1 MSHTTAR
8 RGPGSPQNVE
18 PSGAPWR
25 VLETEQPDPPPV
37 VAARHSAV
45 TWLAIGGAVLAALVA
60 LVGLVLAVR
69 ADPGTVIDGPPAS
82 DATDD
87 LAASQLTSPALDLVV
102 DVGGAV
108 ARPGVYHLPEGSRV
122 TDAIAAAGGFGAR
135 VDADRADRELNLAA
149 VVHDGDQIRV
159 PVRGE
164 RTADGGAGQGTG
176 SGGSG
181 STTSGALIDLNRASA
196 DELDTLPG
204 IGPVTAAKIIAAREE
219 QPFASVDD
227 LAARKVVG
235 PATLTKIRALVTVG
249 P

>member
-1 MSHTTAR
+1 
-8 RGPGSPQNVE
+8 VE

-25 VLETEQPDPPPV
+25 VLETEQPDPSPV
-37 VAARHSAV
+37 VAARPRAV
-45 TWLAIGGAVLAALVA
+45 TGLAIGGTLLATLVA

-69 ADPGTVIDGPPAS
+69 TDPGVVIDGPPAS
-82 DATDD
+82 NVTDN
-87 LAASQLTSPALDLVV
+87 LAATRLTTPAHDVVV

-108 ARPGVYHLPEGSRV
+108 ARPGVYHLTEGLRV
-122 TDAIAAAGGFGAR
+122 ADAIAAAGGYGAR

-149 VVHDGDQIRV
+149 VVHDGDQIHV

-164 RTADGGAGQGTG
+164 LTAVGGAGQGTG

-181 STTSGALIDLNRASA
+181 SATSGALIDLNRASA

-204 IGPVTAAKIIAAREE
+204 VGPVTAAKIIAAREE
-219 QPFASVDD
+219 QPFGSVDD
-227 LAARKVVG
+227 LTARKVVG

>member
-1 MSHTTAR
+1 
-8 RGPGSPQNVE
+8 VE

-25 VLETEQPDPPPV
+25 VLETEQPDPSPV
-37 VAARHSAV
+37 VAARPRAV
-45 TWLAIGGAVLAALVA
+45 TWLAIGGALLAALVA

-69 ADPGTVIDGPPAS
+69 ADPGVVIDGPPAS
-82 DATDD
+82 NVSDG
-87 LAASQLTSPALDLVV
+87 LAATQLTTPAHDVVV

-108 ARPGVYHLPEGSRV
+108 ARPGVYHLTEGSRV
-122 TDAIAAAGGFGAR
+122 ADAIAAAGGYGAR

-149 VVHDGDQIRV
+149 VVHDGDQIHV

-164 RTADGGAGQGTG
+164 LTAVGGAGQGTG

-181 STTSGALIDLNRASA
+181 SATSGALIDLNRASA